1 MGGVMTHRP
10 WLCVALGLWR
20 FFLLVFVAIDFTA
33 EENRVGTTLVQFV
46 DHLLA
51 LAVRRVYI
59 FCDRES
65 ITGIMATWAD
75 QQNKSD

>member
-1 MGGVMTHRP
+1 MGRGVRRRP
-10 WLCVALGLWR
+10 ICCVLRCTRAVA
-20 FFLLVFVAIDFTA
+20 VFVLVAVDFPA
-33 EENRVGTTLVQFV
+33 EENRVGTTLMQFV

-51 LAVRRVYI
+51 LAVCGVYI
-59 FCDRES
+59 FCDGQS

>member
-1 MGGVMTHRP
+1 MY
-10 WLCVALGLWR
+10 CVVLGLWR
-20 FFLLVFVAIDFTA
+20 FFVLVAVDFPA
-33 EENRVGTTLVQFV
+33 EENRVGTTLMQFV

-51 LAVRRVYI
+51 LAVCGVYI
-59 FCDRES
+59 FCDGQS